1 MNAFWAAVQF
11 LTRLPTPCLA
21 HDDEAL
27 MGRSALYFPLVGL
40 LIGLLLWLLAALT
53 TATAPGVQA
62 ALVLALWV
70 GLSGG
75 LHLDGLGD
83 SADAWLGGCG
93 DRQRSL
99 DIMKDPRAGAAA
111 VIAIALLLI
120 IKFAALEALLAN
132 GHAAW
137 LVLAPLL
144 GRSSSLALFLTTPS
158 ARSDGL
164 GATLSR
170 HLPQR
175 AAWWVIFTAAL
186 PPLLMLGLAGLWLL
200 LALFVL
206 GLGLRRL
213 MLRRLGGST
222 GDTAG
227 ALVEFSEAVVLL
239 VLGLIW

>member
-11 LTRLPTPCLA
+11 LTRLPTPHLA

-27 MGRSALYFPLVGL
+27 AGRSALYFPLVGL

-53 TATAPGVQA
+53 DAATPGVQA

-83 SADAWLGGCG
+83 SADAWLGGG

-120 IKFAALEALLAN
+120 VKFAALEALLAN
-132 GHAAW
+132 GHAIW
-137 LVLAPLL
+137 LILAPLL
-144 GRSSSLALFLTTPS
+144 GRASALALFLTTPC
-158 ARSDGL
+158 ARTDGF
-164 GATLSR
+164 GAILAR
-170 HLPQR
+170 HLPR
-175 AAWWVIFTAAL
+175 RTAWWVVFAAAL
-186 PPLLMLGLAGLWLL
+186 LPLPMLGLAGLWLL
-200 LALFVL
+200 LALLAL

-213 MLRRLGGST
+213 MLKRLGGST

-227 ALVEFSEAVVLL
+227 AQVEFSEAVVLL
-239 VLGLIW
+239 VLGLIG